1 MTTKHPDGSRPRSVD
16 RETPSIL
23 EILGKG
29 LQESDLIDAHY
40 RDAEARQRQI
50 ESEPLPAN
58 IVKVLDDAVADV
70 PDQIAWHFFED
81 GIAETYRQIRDNVN
95 RLAHGLHKLG
105 VRKGTHV
112 AVMIAGN
119 VPAFPTTWLALGRL
133 GAVMI
138 PVNDRYSSR
147 ELDYILN
154 DGGAE
159 WLVID
164 TKLLSCLEG
173 MAERP
178 PVLSDQRVITVGDG
192 EGKIEYHRHADVMAS
207 GDVSFVCDD
216 PPGLEDIMNIQY
228 TSGTTG
234 FPKGCL
240 LRHSYWTGTAKV
252 AARRDGVV
260 YKNILASTPYYYM
273 DPQWLTLMAFYQRG
287 TLFVAR
293 RQSSSRFMGW
303 VREHD
308 IHFCLFNEMF
318 YRQPPDPE
326 DRSNALRRVNIYG
339 LRKEIHQPLQDRFN
353 VQAREAFGMTEIGA
367 SMFMPLEA
375 VDMIGS
381 GSCGMPCAFR
391 ECRVVDEDGN
401 EVPHGEVGELVVR
414 GPNILL
420 GYYNKPDATRDAFFG
435 EWFRTGDLFRRDERG
450 YFYIVGR
457 IKDMIRRNSEN
468 ISAREVESVV
478 AQAPGVRD
486 VAAVPVPHET
496 RGEDVKVYIIPDR
509 SDAPPSAQD
518 IIAFCATTLAPFKVP
533 RYVEFI
539 DKFPRTP
546 SGKIA
551 KNVLK
556 AAKSDLREG
565 SWDGEEQRQR

>member
-1 MTTKHPDGSRPRSVD
+1 MTTQHQDVLPARTEDG
-16 RETPSIL
+16 ETPSIL

-29 LQESDLIDAHY
+29 LKESDLIDAHF
-40 RDAEARQRQI
+40 RDAIARQRQI
-50 ESEPLPAN
+50 ESEPLPVN
-58 IVKVLDDAVADV
+58 IVQVLDDAVADV
-70 PDQIAWHFFED
+70 PDQTAWHFFEE
-81 GIAETYRQIRDNVN
+81 GVCETYRQIHDKVN

-105 VRKGTHV
+105 IRKGTHV

-154 DGGAE
+154 DGDAE

-164 TKLLSCLEG
+164 TKLLACLEG
-173 MAERP
+173 MQERP
-178 PVLSDQRVITVGDG
+178 SVLSDERVITLGDG
-192 EGKIEYHRHADVMAS
+192 DGTKNYHCHSDVMAS
-207 GDVSFVCDD
+207 GDGSFVCDE
-216 PPGLEDIMNIQY
+216 PPGCEDIMNIQY

-252 AARRDGVV
+252 AARRDGLV

-273 DPQWLTLMAFYQRG
+273 DPQWLTLMAFIQRG

-303 VREHD
+303 VREYD

-318 YRQPPDPE
+318 YRHAPDPE
-326 DRSNALRRVNIYG
+326 DRNNALRRVNIYG
-339 LRKEIHQPLQDRFN
+339 LRKEIHRDLQERFN

-381 GSCGMPCAFR
+381 GSCGIPCAFR
-391 ECRVVDEDGN
+391 ECRVVDEEGN
-401 EVPHGEVGELVVR
+401 EVPNGEIGELVVR

-420 GYYNKPDATRDAFFG
+420 GYYNKPEATRDAFFG

-496 RGEDVKVYIIPDR
+496 RGEDVKVYVIPDQL
-509 SDAPPSAQD
+509 DAPPDAEEV
-518 IIAFCATTLAPFKVP
+518 IAFCAKTLAPFKVP

-556 AAKSDLREG
+556 ASKADLREG
-565 SWDGEEQRQR
+565 SWDGEEKRQR

>member
-1 MTTKHPDGSRPRSVD
+1 MTTQHQDGLPARTED
-16 RETPSIL
+16 GETPSIL

-29 LQESDLIDAHY
+29 LKESDLIDAHF
-40 RDAEARQRQI
+40 RDALARQRQI
-50 ESEPLPAN
+50 ESEPLPVN
-58 IVKVLDDAVADV
+58 IVQVLDDVVADV
-70 PDQIAWHFFED
+70 PDQTAWHFFED
-81 GIAETYRQIRDNVN
+81 GVCETYRQIHDNVN

-105 VRKGTHV
+105 IRKGSHV

-133 GAVMI
+133 GAVMV

-154 DGGAE
+154 DSDAE

-164 TKLLSCLEG
+164 MQLLPCLEG
-173 MAERP
+173 MQERP
-178 PVLSDQRVITVGDG
+178 AVLSDQRVITVGESDG
-192 EGKIEYHRHADVMAS
+192 DKPYHCHADIMAG
-207 GDVSFVCDD
+207 GDAAFVYDD
-216 PPGLEDIMNIQY
+216 PPGPEDIMNIQY

-252 AARRDGVV
+252 AARRDGLV

-293 RQSSSRFMGW
+293 RQSSSRFMEW
-303 VREHD
+303 VRRYD

-318 YRQPPDPE
+318 YRQPPHPE
-326 DRSNALRRVNIYG
+326 DRNNALRRVNIYG
-339 LRKEIHQPLQDRFN
+339 LRKEIHRDLQDRFN

-375 VDMIGS
+375 VEMIGS

-391 ECRVVDEDGN
+391 ECKVVDEQGN
-401 EVPHGEVGELVVR
+401 EVPNGEIGELVVR

-420 GYYNKPDATRDAFFG
+420 GYYNKPEATRDAFFG
-435 EWFRTGDLFRRDERG
+435 EWFRTGDLFRRDARG
-450 YFYIVGR
+450 FFYIVGR

-468 ISAREVESVV
+468 ISAREVESVA

-496 RGEDVKVYIIPDR
+496 RGEDVKIYVIAEQA
-509 SDAPPSAQD
+509 DAPPRAED
-518 IIAFCATTLAPFKVP
+518 VIAFCEKTLAPFKVP
-533 RYVEFI
+533 RYVEFVE
-539 DKFPRTP
+539 KFPRTP
-546 SGKIA
+546 SGKIS

-556 AAKSDLREG
+556 AAKPDLREG
-565 SWDGEEQRQR
+565 SWDGEEKRQR